1 MKRDSFMKYLSTIEE
16 ENPGCCV
23 NAVFSDDKNREAVIE
38 LHENGYFFFCEPY
51 ELDEIVY
58 IPININMVRDI
69 EFKKE
74 MHISDWS
81 EEDDFWPF
89 IWYLYDIHFDYVTDG
104 LDRRFSMSYSSEDL
118 VWDGSRYS
126 INYEQHIFKGL
137 GEFAGYL
144 RNKRYLQE
152 ALEMLTSKEVLEREH
167 ETIKEHGFSLIG
179 RINYQNI
186 VTLLEHELNYN
197 KIFKM
202 LIGCP
207 TAFYIETNTFAE
219 RIKAVLSIWDC
230 NKKNSKLLVEDFL
243 IEDLFE
249 RSELM
254 GDSALYRL
262 GTYSDDYW
270 NDYIEEWLPL
280 EITQWMRI
288 SE

>member
-1 MKRDSFMKYLSTIEE
+1 
-16 ENPGCCV
+16 
-23 NAVFSDDKNREAVIE
+23 
-38 LHENGYFFFCEPY
+38 
-51 ELDEIVY
+51 
-58 IPININMVRDI
+58 
-69 EFKKE
+69 

-81 EEDDFWPF
+81 EEDDFLPF

-104 LDRRFSMSYSSEDL
+104 LDRRFSMLYSGDDL
-118 VWDGSRYS
+118 VQDGSRYS
-126 INYEQHIFKGL
+126 ISYEQQLFKGL

-207 TAFYIETNTFAE
+207 TAFYIETNRFAE
-219 RIKAVLSIWDC
+219 RIKAILLIWESN
-230 NKKNSKLLVEDFL
+230 NKKSHLLVEDFL
-243 IEDLFE
+243 IEDLYE

-254 GDSALYRL
+254 GDSILYRV
-262 GTYSDDYW
+262 GNYSDDNW
-270 NDYIEEWLPL
+270 NDFKDEWLPL
-280 EITQWMRI
+280 EIIRWITI
-288 SE
+288 SNII